1 MATGRGAS
9 TGGSGL
15 LGVSRQPVRPPN
27 TSSVWRYLLIAVIV
41 GFGAIYAAP
50 NLFQPDSALQI
61 KLVSNI
67 GSDDAGLGGVNQAL
81 VDRSVSL
88 LRAEGIQVI
97 GSEIDGESAIIRL
110 SDDDEQLHGQ
120 AILREALN
128 SVGGAQFVVALTR
141 ASTTP
146 MWLQDLGGTPM
157 SLGLD
162 LSGGV
167 HFLLEVDMNKFLGDR
182 MVSNQEAIRDL
193 LVEAR
198 IRYASSQWLDGSTL
212 RIPFQNESG
221 RETAASLIN
230 EQFDEFE
237 VASRDVGGK
246 PGLILTV
253 TEEKVRELED
263 LAIQQ
268 NLQSLRSRV
277 NELGVSEPLVQRLGR
292 ARIVVDMPGV
302 QDPARVKDILNKFA
316 NLEFRLVA
324 QQNAR
329 PSQTERYTYEGAPVI
344 LEKANIVTGNQV
356 NNAVQEYDPESG
368 QPQVSINLDNDGG
381 RAMNEAT
388 KDNVGNSMAII
399 FKELKVQMREEMVD
413 GEPALVPFTTEEK
426 RVINVATI
434 QSALGFRFR
443 ITGLDLQEARDLALL
458 LRAGALA
465 APMYIVEER
474 TVGASLGEDNI
485 QAGKN
490 SMLIGFALVLVFM
503 LFYYRLFGLAA
514 NIALIANLVLLVAI
528 MSVLGATLTLPGIA
542 GIVLTVGMAVDANV
556 LIFSRIREEL
566 KERSP
571 QAAIQAGFDRAT
583 LTILDANI
591 TTFFVAIILLS
602 IGSGPVKGFAIT
614 LAIGIVTSMFTAI
627 MGTRALVNLMY
638 GGRTLTRLAI

>member
-9 TGGSGL
+9 TGGTGIF
-15 LGVSRQPVRPPN
+15 GTPRQSSRPPN
-27 TSSVWRYLLIAVIV
+27 TSSVWRYLFVALVV
-41 GFGAIYAAP
+41 TLGAIYAAP

-61 KLVSNI
+61 KLVTNI
-67 GSDDAGLGGVNQAL
+67 GSDDASLNGINQAL
-81 VDRSVSL
+81 IDRASSL
-88 LRAEGIQVI
+88 LRAQGIQVI
-97 GSEIDGESAIIRL
+97 GAEIDGDSAIIRL
-110 SDDDEQLHGQ
+110 TSDDAQLRGQ
-120 AILREALN
+120 AVLREALN
-128 SVGGAQFVVALTR
+128 SVEDARYVVALTR
-141 ASTTP
+141 ASNTP
-146 MWLQDLGGTPM
+146 TWLQDLGAKPM

-167 HFLLEVDMNKFLGDR
+167 HFLLQVDMDKFLGDR
-182 MVSNQEAIRDL
+182 MESNQEAIRDL
-193 LVEAR
+193 LVEER
-198 IRYASSQWLDGSTL
+198 IRYASSNWLRGATL
-212 RIPFQNESG
+212 SIPFQNESG
-221 RETAASLIN
+221 REAAASLIA

-237 VASRDVGGK
+237 ISEQDVGGK
-246 PGLILTV
+246 PGLVLTV
-253 TEEKVRELED
+253 TEDKIRELED

-268 NLQSLRSRV
+268 NLQSLRNRV

-292 ARIVVDMPGV
+292 SRIVLDLPGI
-302 QDPARVKDILNKFA
+302 QDSARAKEIINKFA

-324 QQNAR
+324 GPDAR
-329 PSQTERYTYEGAPVI
+329 PSQTERYSYEGAPVI
-344 LEKANIVTGNQV
+344 LQKANIVTGNQV
-356 NNAVQEYDPESG
+356 TNAVQEYDPESG

-399 FKELKVQMREEMVD
+399 FKELKVQMRQEMVD
-413 GEPALVPFTTEEK
+413 GEPVLVPYTSEAK

-485 QAGKN
+485 QAGQN
-490 SMLIGFALVLVFM
+490 SMIIGFLLVMAFM
-503 LFYYRLFGLAA
+503 LIYYRLFGLAA
-514 NIALIANLVLLVAI
+514 NIALVANLILMVAI

-566 KERSP
+566 QQRSP
-571 QAAIQAGFDRAT
+571 QAAIQAGFDRAV

-602 IGSGPVKGFAIT
+602 IGSGPVKGFAVT
-614 LAIGIVTSMFTAI
+614 LAIGIITSMFTAI
-627 MGTRALVNLMY
+627 VGTRSLVNLMY
-638 GGRTLTRLAI
+638 GGRKLESLKI